1 MYNAHREI
9 FRLLTIR
16 KKLFSNTLSAYKRD
30 LIQYN
35 NFIIENNGN
44 LEIENADYKI
54 IRSWIVSLVSSN
66 ISNRSINRKVSSLKS
81 FYKFLIKT
89 DTIKSSP
96 LKAHS
101 PLKQSKKIQVPF
113 SQEEI
118 NSLLDSDFFTNDYK
132 GVLQKSI
139 IAFFYFTGVRRIE
152 LINIKESDISLES
165 STIKVMGKRSKERI
179 IPILPKLKKSL
190 KYYREIKS
198 KYNGNTSPE
207 YLFISKNGKQLSEK
221 FVYRTVN
228 EYFKLVSPKIKKAPH
243 VLRHSFATH
252 LINEGADINSVKEL
266 LGHSS
271 LSATQVYS
279 HTSMERIKEVFKN
292 SHPRAK

>member
-1 MYNAHREI
+1 MLIEKFLDYLQLEKNYS
-9 FRLLTIR
+9 
-16 KKLFSNTLSAYKRD
+16 SNTLSAYKRD

-190 KYYREIKS
+190 KDYREIKS
-198 KYNGNTSPE
+198 KYTGNTSPE

-221 FVYRTVN
+221 FIYRTVN

>member
-1 MYNAHREI
+1 MLIQKFLDYLQFEKNYS
-9 FRLLTIR
+9 
-16 KKLFSNTLSAYKRD
+16 SNTIVAYKRD

-35 NFIIENNGN
+35 KFIIENNGQ
-44 LEIENADYKI
+44 LKIEEANYKV
-54 IRSWIVSLVSSN
+54 IRSWIVSMVNDN
-66 ISNRSINRKVSSLKS
+66 ISNRSVNRKVSSLKS
-81 FYKFLIKT
+81 FYNFLIKT
-89 DTIKSSP
+89 ETINSSP
-96 LKAHS
+96 LKAHT

-113 SQEEI
+113 SQDEI
-118 NSLLDSDFFTNDYK
+118 NSLLDSDFFTNDYR
-132 GVLQKSI
+132 GVLQKTI
-139 IAFFYFTGVRRIE
+139 ITFFYFTGVRRIE
-152 LINIKESDISLES
+152 LITLKESDVSIES
-165 STIKVMGKRSKERI
+165 STVKIMGKRSKERI
-179 IPILPKLKKSL
+179 IPILPKLKKAIIFF
-190 KYYREIKS
+190 KEIKL
-198 KYNGNTSPE
+198 KFYGQTTSD
-207 YLFISKNGKQLSEK
+207 YLFISKNGEQLSEK

>member
-1 MYNAHREI
+1 MLI
-9 FRLLTIR
+9 
-16 KKLFSNTLSAYKRD
+16 KKFLDYLQLEKNYSYNTLAAYKRD
-30 LIQYN
+30 LNQYN
-35 NFIIENNGN
+35 IYIIENNGD
-44 LEIENADYKI
+44 LKIENADYKI
-54 IRSWIVSLVSSN
+54 IRSWIVSMVNSN

-118 NSLLDSDFFTNDYK
+118 NSLLDGDFFTNDYK

-152 LINIKESDISLES
+152 LITIKELDISLES

-179 IPILPKLKKSL
+179 IPILPKLKKLL
-190 KYYREIKS
+190 KSYREVKS
-198 KYNGNTSPE
+198 KFIGNPTSK

>member
-1 MYNAHREI
+1 MLIEKFLDYLQFEKNYS
-9 FRLLTIR
+9 
-16 KKLFSNTLSAYKRD
+16 SNTLNAYKRD
-30 LIQYN
+30 LTQYN
-35 NFIIENNGN
+35 KFVFDYNDKLKIEEVN
-44 LEIENADYKI
+44 YKI
-54 IRSWIVSLVSSN
+54 IRSWIVKMVNNN

-81 FYKFLIKT
+81 FYNFLIKT
-89 DTIKSSP
+89 ETINSSP
-96 LKAHS
+96 LIAHT

-113 SQEEI
+113 SQDEI
-118 NSLLDSDFFTNDYK
+118 NSLLDSDFFTNDYR
-132 GVLQKSI
+132 GILQKTI
-139 IAFFYFTGVRRIE
+139 ISFFYFTGVRRIE
-152 LINIKESDISLES
+152 LITLKESDVNIES
-165 STIKVMGKRSKERI
+165 STVKIMGKRSKERI
-179 IPILPKLKKSL
+179 IPILPKLKKAIIF
-190 KYYREIKS
+190 YNEIKF
-198 KYNGNTSPE
+198 KFHNQTSSD
-207 YLFISKNGKQLSEK
+207 YFFISKNGKQLSEK

-228 EYFKLVSPKIKKAPH
+228 EYFNLVSPKLKKAPH

>member
-1 MYNAHREI
+1 MLIEKFLDYLQFEKNYS
-9 FRLLTIR
+9 
-16 KKLFSNTLSAYKRD
+16 SNTLNAYKRD

-35 NFIIENNGN
+35 KFIAEYNDKLKIEEVN
-44 LEIENADYKI
+44 YKI
-54 IRSWIVSLVSSN
+54 IRSWIVTMVNNN

-81 FYKFLIKT
+81 FYNFLIKT
-89 DTIKSSP
+89 ETINSSP
-96 LKAHS
+96 LKAHT

-113 SQEEI
+113 SQDEI
-118 NSLLDSDFFTNDYK
+118 NSLLDSDFFTNDYR
-132 GVLQKSI
+132 GILQKTI

-152 LINIKESDISLES
+152 LITLKESDINIES
-165 STIKVMGKRSKERI
+165 STVKIMGKRSKERI
-179 IPILPKLKKSL
+179 IPILPKLKKAIIF
-190 KYYREIKS
+190 YNEIKF
-198 KYNGNTSPE
+198 KFHNQTSSD
-207 YLFISKNGKQLSEK
+207 YFFISKNGKQLSEK

>member
-1 MYNAHREI
+1 MLIEKFLDYLQLEKNYS
-9 FRLLTIR
+9 
-16 KKLFSNTLSAYKRD
+16 SNTLSAYKRD

-118 NSLLDSDFFTNDYK
+118 NSLLDSDFFTNDYM

-165 STIKVMGKRSKERI
+165 STIKVMGKRSK
-179 IPILPKLKKSL
+179 
-190 KYYREIKS
+190 
-198 KYNGNTSPE
+198 
-207 YLFISKNGKQLSEK
+207 
-221 FVYRTVN
+221 
-228 EYFKLVSPKIKKAPH
+228 
-243 VLRHSFATH
+243 
-252 LINEGADINSVKEL
+252 
-266 LGHSS
+266 
-271 LSATQVYS
+271 
-279 HTSMERIKEVFKN
+279 
-292 SHPRAK
+292 

>member
-1 MYNAHREI
+1 MLIEKFLDYLQLEKNYS
-9 FRLLTIR
+9 
-16 KKLFSNTLSAYKRD
+16 SNTLSAYKRD

-89 DTIKSSP
+89 DTITSSP

-190 KYYREIKS
+190 EDYREIKS
-198 KYNGNTSPE
+198 KFKGNTSPE

>member
-1 MYNAHREI
+1 MLIEKFLDYLQLEKNYS
-9 FRLLTIR
+9 
-16 KKLFSNTLSAYKRD
+16 SNTLSAYKRD

-35 NFIIENNGN
+35 KFIVENNCN

-54 IRSWIVSLVSSN
+54 IRSWIVSMVNSN

-89 DTIKSSP
+89 ETIRSSP

-179 IPILPKLKKSL
+179 IPILPKLKKSI
-190 KYYREIKS
+190 KFYREIKS
-198 KYNGNTSPE
+198 KLIGNTSFE

-279 HTSMERIKEVFKN
+279 HTSMERIKEAFKN